1 MRVLPCVL
9 AEPAAV
15 TGLSEKPGEPIH
27 EKLLFWVRAPC
38 GSLRHR
44 WIFYPSQWELCDLC
58 RGIKLVMLQKIISGG
73 QTGVDR
79 AALDVGLE
87 FGIPVGGYCPK
98 GRRSEDGTIPDQYPL
113 VETNTSNYGVR
124 TEKNV
129 VESDGTLILNV
140 GQPSSGTAYTI
151 KMAKRHKKP
160 FLVVQLDQETN
171 SETVLH
177 WLVTN
182 KIRVLNVAGPRESK
196 IPGIHKQAL
205 KFLRVLLA
213 EAHNEKVLASH
224 SE

>member
-1 MRVLPCVL
+1 ML

-44 WIFYPSQWELCDLC
+44 WIFYPSRWELCDLC
-58 RGIKLVMLQKIISGG
+58 HGIKRVMLQKIISGG

-87 FGIPVGGYCPK
+87 FGIPVGGYCPI
-98 GRRSEDGTIPDQYPL
+98 GRRSEDGVIPDQYPL
-113 VETNTSNYGVR
+113 VETNTSNYGVS

-129 VESDGTLILNV
+129 IESDGTLVLNI
-140 GQPSSGTAYTI
+140 GQLSSGTAYTI
-151 KMAKRHKKP
+151 KMARRHKKP

-171 SETVLH
+171 SEAVLH

-196 IPGIHKQAL
+196 IPGIHRQAL
-205 KFLRVLLA
+205 EFLRVLLA
-213 EAHNEKVLASH
+213 ETHNEKPLASH
-224 SE
+224 NE